1 MHGEYKRERE
11 GERDERGLRENVRMK
26 ELMYGSVSK

>member
-1 MHGEYKRERE
+1 MHGEYKRE
-11 GERDERGLRENVRMK
+11 GEREMERGLRENVRMK